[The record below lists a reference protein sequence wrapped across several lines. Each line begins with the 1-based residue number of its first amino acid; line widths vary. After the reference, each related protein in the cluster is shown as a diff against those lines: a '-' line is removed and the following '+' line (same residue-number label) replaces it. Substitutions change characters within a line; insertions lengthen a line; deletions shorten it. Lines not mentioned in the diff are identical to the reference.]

1 MAPAPII
8 ADRRES
14 KMTQAIAVEAL
25 GTPVELEIRPNRSI
39 TAAGLK
45 GFFVIMAMTSLVV
58 AGFSFAQGNVFA
70 PVFAVLELLLLAF
83 CLRLVW
89 RSLNRG
95 ERIVF
100 RGDSVDVERDREGLV
115 ARFNPYWV
123 RVASEAGTTPNER
136 RRVLLTS
143 HGRSVEV
150 GAFLNEGER
159 SGLEERLKEL
169 IALHRARASD

>member
-1 MAPAPII
+1 
-8 ADRRES
+8 
-14 KMTQAIAVEAL
+14 MTQAIALEAR
-25 GTPVELEIRPNRSI
+25 TSPVALEIRPNRSI
-39 TAAGLK
+39 TAAGLR
-45 GFFVIMAMTSLVV
+45 GFFVMMAMTSLVV

-70 PVFAVLELLLLAF
+70 PVFAVLELSLLGF

-95 ERIVF
+95 ERVVF
-100 RGDSVDVERDREGLV
+100 REDSVDVERDSEGLV

-123 RVASEAGTTPNER
+123 RVASEAGSSSTER
-136 RRVLLTS
+136 RRVFLTS

-159 SGLEERLKEL
+159 AGLEERLKQL
-169 IALHRARASD
+169 IALRHARAGD